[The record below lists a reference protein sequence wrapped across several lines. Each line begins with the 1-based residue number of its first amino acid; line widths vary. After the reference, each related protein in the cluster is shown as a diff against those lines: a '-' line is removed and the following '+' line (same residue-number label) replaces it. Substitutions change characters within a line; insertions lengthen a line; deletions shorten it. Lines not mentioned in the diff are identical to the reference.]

1 MAQAHKRITRVNP
14 RNLPSLKPRVP
25 RCFFPSRES
34 RSRSSRQD
42 GIPTPHESPLI
53 RSQIH
58 GAIVHLDRPT
68 RSASIACRA
77 SLLPPYSGPTGE
89 PAPIG
94 PKIIFLKI

>member
-14 RNLPSLKPRVP
+14 PNLPSLKPRVP

-58 GAIVHLDRPT
+58 GAIVHLDRPALLQS
-68 RSASIACRA
+68 RVGRRFSHRILDPQASRP
-77 SLLPPYSGPTGE
+77 LL
-89 PAPIG
+89 AQ
-94 PKIIFLKI
+94 K